1 MTSAEERGK
10 RQNWDRHS
18 W

>member
-10 RQNWDRHS
+10 RQNWDCHF